1 MFKKLKARK
10 NFIIADI
17 VSFFAFFI
25 ASSAA
30 AQFLEEYH
38 LMVFFIG
45 GILHGK
51 LSAPLER
58 KLVKKLEE

>member
-1 MFKKLKARK
+1 MLERLKARK

-17 VSFFAFFI
+17 VSFFVFFI
-25 ASSAA
+25 LSSVA

-38 LMVFFIG
+38 LMVFFVG

-51 LSAPLER
+51 LSAPLE
-58 KLVKKLEE
+58 KALVKKLDE